1 MALKLSSIGT
11 WEEELYWVRQDGD
24 LTKFYHLGGEGGLTY
39 EQYHGLLGGDR
50 SLLPDKADVV
60 LQREVVGSNP
70 SRRVSELNISAPA
83 VIAVGGITAGAILL
97 SLIL

>member
-24 LTKFYHLGGEGGLTY
+24 LTRFYHLGGEGGLTY

-60 LQREVVGSNP
+60 LNRE
-70 SRRVSELNISAPA
+70 SELNISAPA